1 MQRPRVCGPAKPVP
15 RFLLVWRGPG
25 VVICG
30 SLVGPLQP
38 TMNAQSRISI
48 VLAALWWGSLTGL
61 GFVVVPL
68 LFMHL
73 PSPSAAGTMAAKLFT
88 AQTWLGIACAM
99 LLLLVSNRKET
110 LAPVLPAQPAIKFI
124 VAGLLLA
131 VLVEFAVAPR
141 IVSARADGGNLKLWH
156 GLGSAM
162 YLGQWLCAGFALWQL
177 GARAASAT
185 AKAQSTPGSAEV

>member
-1 MQRPRVCGPAKPVP
+1 MKTRLSV
-15 RFLLVWRGPG
+15 
-25 VVICG
+25 
-30 SLVGPLQP
+30 
-38 TMNAQSRISI
+38 

-61 GFVVVPL
+61 GFNVVPL

-73 PSPSAAGTMAAKLFT
+73 PSPAAAGAMAAKLFT

-99 LLLLVSNRKET
+99 LLLLVSNKKGH
-110 LAPVLPAQPAIKFI
+110 LAPVLPAQQAIKFI

-131 VLVEFAVAPR
+131 VLVEFGVAPR

-162 YLGQWLCAGFALWQL
+162 YLAQWLAAGSTLWCL
-177 GARAASAT
+177 SRV
-185 AKAQSTPGSAEV
+185 AKPDPDAN